1 MESQRTHRSQL
12 PSQIRAINRSDK
24 AVPLRQCVHLLGTS
38 SPLSDDSDNDQAP
51 GRSHTEII
59 TSHITL
65 WLKPLNYAHL
75 FSPLYLTLRI
85 MSMSWKVTWGQ
96 CIPLSVLLNLTTFNE
111 IYFLFLDFCYYSSL
125 VDSQGWQ
132 SQVVF
137 CFLSMLQGLG
147 PTGRLILTVDLI
159 GFRITWEIDDSKM
172 LGVSVRPFAGR
183 VNRAGVGA
191 WPAPDVESTIVV
203 A

>member
-132 SQVVF
+132 SQVYWDSWSRGF
-137 CFLSMLQGLG
+137 FSLWLWYRCHWATTRFFSDFEGF
-147 PTGRLILTVDLI
+147 LTVPLEPESALI
-159 GFRITWEIDDSKM
+159 EKKCCQ
-172 LGVSVRPFAGR
+172 VSSSPLNFLL
-183 VNRAGVGA
+183 
-191 WPAPDVESTIVV
+191 
-203 A
+203 